1 MTRQLPSTKKLSEQY
16 ESIFSERQYPDTG
29 GMYMQR
35 ILKILLLITLLT
47 LSGPV
52 LFAVEKQEI
61 QKGGRTPASA
71 APGVQATVLIQPA
84 FSLHAD
90 RTAVLIMDYENDIM
104 GMLPE
109 GAQMSLLEKAGAI
122 LKASRQAH
130 MPVIYIVV
138 RFRDGYPEINAQN
151 KLFSGLKDSGLLR
164 EGTSGAEIHAKVA
177 PQPGDIIVTKRRVG
191 AFSTTDLETILRSK
205 NINTIVLF
213 GISTSGVVLS
223 TVRWAAD
230 MDYKLAVISDACAD
244 GDAEVHRVL
253 MDKVFPRQAAVVNT
267 QEFLFAAGAQDQ
279 K

>member
-1 MTRQLPSTKKLSEQY
+1 MH
-16 ESIFSERQYPDTG
+16 
-29 GMYMQR
+29 R
-35 ILKILLLITLLT
+35 ISKILLLIMVFT
-47 LSGPV
+47 LSATI
-52 LFAVEKQEI
+52 LFAVEKQEM
-61 QKGGRTPASA
+61 QKGGRIPDSA
-71 APGVQATVLIQPA
+71 APGAQDTILIQPA
-84 FSLHAD
+84 FSLHTD
-90 RTAVLIMDYENDIM
+90 RTAVLIMDYENDIVA
-104 GMLPE
+104 MLPE
-109 GAQMSLLEKAGAI
+109 SVQMSLLEKASTI

-130 MPVIYIVV
+130 MPVIYVVV

-151 KLFSGLKDSGLLR
+151 KLFSGLKDSGRLR
-164 EGTSGAEIHAKVA
+164 EGTPGAEIHAKVA

-244 GDAEVHRVL
+244 VDAEVHRVL
-253 MDKVFPRQAAVVNT
+253 MDKIFPRQAAVVNT
-267 QEFLFAAGAQDQ
+267 QEFLYAVGARDE